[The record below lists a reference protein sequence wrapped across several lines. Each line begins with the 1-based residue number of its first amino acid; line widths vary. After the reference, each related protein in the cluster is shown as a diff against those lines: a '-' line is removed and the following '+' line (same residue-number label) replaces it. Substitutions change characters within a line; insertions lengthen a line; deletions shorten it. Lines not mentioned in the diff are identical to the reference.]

1 MSYQKSVALLSCCL
15 LFTTT
20 FLSTALASTTNTPV
34 GGDSGTPGV
43 NAETPHHEVAASPA
57 ALLFAV
63 PPDTEGPTITIT
75 PPNDVNLMGCYSDFT
90 YSYAAMGKPGY
101 TAYDECGTAT
111 ITETITDTYIYCADA
126 DDASPEGGLTI
137 EREFAYE
144 AVDCFGNTTNESY
157 VQTITV
163 TDNVAPSFVETL
175 PADVTVDCGS
185 IPAAATLT
193 ATDDCDSDASVSFS
207 EVASTTCA
215 GIVRTWV
222 AVDDCG
228 NSTTH
233 IQNITVTDTDN
244 PVITGTPAD
253 ISQTADAGDCG
264 AIVTWTAPTATD
276 NCTLDTFTSTHN
288 SGDAFAVGTT
298 TVTYTATDDCGNS
311 TSTSFDITITDDEDP
326 SISGMPMDISQS
338 NDAGD
343 CAALVSWT
351 APTSADNCGV
361 TTFTSTHNSGASF
374 AVGSTTV
381 TYTATDA
388 AGNSTSASFT
398 VTVTDDEDPAIADT
412 PADIAVSN
420 DAGEC
425 EAIVSWTAPTA
436 SDNCSATLT
445 STHSSGD
452 AFAVGTT
459 TVTYTATDA
468 AGNAVQ
474 TSFNVVVSDD
484 EDPAI
489 SGLPMDIAQNT
500 DAGVCEAVVSWT
512 APTAADNCGVT
523 SFTSSHNSGDVF
535 QVGTTTVTYTASDAA
550 GNAVSG
556 SFDVVITDAE
566 QPAIAGLPAD
576 IAQGTD
582 AGACNAVV
590 TWTAPTAS
598 DNCGVDSFTSSHS
611 SGDTFATGMTTVTY
625 TATDAAGNQTTGSFT
640 VTVSDDEDPALVGTP
655 ADIAVNSDPSTCGA
669 VVTWTAPTATDNCG
683 AMVTGSH
690 ASGASFAVGQTTV
703 TYTAT
708 DDAGNSVQESFTVTV
723 TDGEAPAIANTPANI
738 SVNNDA
744 GACGA
749 VVSWTEPS
757 ASDNCSVS
765 TFTSTHNSGVS
776 YPVGV
781 TTVTYTAT
789 DAAGNSTSSSFTV
802 TVADN
807 EAPSIDGM
815 PADMTVSND
824 MGNCSA
830 EVSWTTPTADDNCGI
845 ASFSANHDPMDD
857 FPVGTT
863 TVTYTATDDAGN
875 TTTASFDITVTDSE
889 VPSIAG
895 MPADISLSNDAS
907 ACAAIATWTAPTS
920 DDNCGVTSFTSTHSS
935 GDSFPVG
942 MTTVTYSATDAA
954 GNTTTASFTV
964 TVTDG
969 ENPTIAGMPADISL
983 SNDMGV
989 CGAAASWTAPTS
1001 ADNCGVASFT
1011 STHTS
1016 GATFGVGTTTVTY
1029 TATDAAGNTA
1039 TASFNVVVTDDE
1051 DPVISNVPANIS
1063 VTSDAGQCGAIVN
1076 WTAPTS
1082 SDNCSVTSF
1091 PSTDDSGDFFAVGS
1105 HTVSYSAMDAAGN
1118 AVTASF
1124 TVTVTDGEAPAIS
1137 DMPADITVS
1146 NDAGQC
1152 GAAVTWA
1159 EPSSTD
1165 NCGVVSFSA
1174 DQTNGASF
1182 PVGTTTVTY
1191 TAKDAEGNE
1200 TTDSFDITV
1209 TDGEDPVFAGTPADI
1224 TVNNDAGVCNA
1235 AVTWTAPTATDNCG
1249 ATVTST
1255 HNPGA
1260 TFDVGM
1266 TTVTYTATDAANNS
1280 VTTSFTVT
1288 VVDNENPA
1296 IAGMPADIS
1305 QTNDATLCGAVV
1317 TWTAPTTTDNCGAT
1331 LTSTHNPG
1339 DLFSV
1344 GTTTVTYT
1352 STDAANNTATASFN
1366 VVVTDGEAPVFAPYA
1381 DITASTDAGV
1391 CEAVVNWTAP
1401 TVTDNCGVTSSTPD
1415 IASGST
1421 FSLGTTTVTYTASD
1435 AAGNQST
1442 LTFDVIV
1449 EDNESPTITTDA
1461 ADQTVECDG
1470 AGNSAALQAW
1480 LTSNAGA
1487 VATDNCSAVT
1497 WSNDF
1502 TTIANTCGG
1511 AGAVQVIFTATDAAG
1526 NTSTTSAT
1534 FTIQDTTAPTIDMAA
1549 ADATVE
1555 CDGMGNMTELN
1566 AWLNNN
1572 GGATASETCSNVSWS
1587 HNYGMG
1593 ASLSDL
1599 CGATGAVTVT
1609 FTATDVCGNASNT
1622 SATFTIEDTTN
1633 PTAAGKDHT
1642 VTLDAM
1648 GNGSMVAA
1656 DIDNMSSD
1664 GCGMVSLAAS
1674 QTAFDC
1680 SHLGANTV
1688 TLTVTDE
1695 CNNSATTTVTVTVED
1710 TTSPAITAQ
1719 AADAT
1724 YECDGT
1730 DYSAQFTAWLA
1741 NNGGATATDACGP
1754 LSWSHNSMGLTP
1766 DCGDSESETVTFTV
1780 TDGSGNTSTTTATFS
1795 VSDTTPPS
1803 IASAAF
1809 DVTTECDGAGNTD
1822 ELNAWLLAN
1831 GGAGE
1836 ATDLCGD
1843 VTWSNNFHDFA
1854 LTCAGSGEI
1863 EVIFTA
1869 TDDCGNA
1876 ATTTASFIIEDTT
1889 APELTAA
1896 ATDMTVEC
1904 DCPEDGASPAGGYV
1918 YAMGHEDW
1926 SGNYED
1932 APENGYS
1939 SFYRYVYNADGTI
1952 SDPQLMFR
1960 LDEFDQDLID
1970 DYYFSGYDRHP
1981 VTGVDYFVV
1990 GDGPR
1995 ALLTYDIETDVVTD
2009 TGVEWDGD
2017 NDNYGPDAFTFSND
2031 GTCYAWINYEGSGEI
2046 QTVDLSTGTM
2056 TPYITIN
2063 QGGGAKALTY
2073 DYDNNRLLLGSR
2085 GNGTHKL
2092 GAIDLATGTYTLLH
2106 NIAAGPSN
2114 TGLNYTTIMGL
2125 EYIGNGMCLVSGG
2138 WRGHDFG
2145 QLDVAAGTIDYTV
2158 EDTYL
2163 VNPDQPAL
2171 KRLFVPMGSL
2181 ETVGCNASD
2190 LSAWLSSNG
2199 GATAEE
2205 LCGNITWT
2213 HDFAGLSDDCG
2224 NTGSATVTFTASDDC
2239 GNSVST
2245 TATYTIEDTT
2255 SPTALGS
2262 DLTVTLDGNGQ
2273 ATITADDIDNGS
2285 SDACGEVT
2293 LAIDVTSFDCDDV
2306 GPNDVVL
2313 TVTDECMNAASATV
2327 TVVVTAVDDSAPTIS
2342 DLPSDISQNND
2353 AGSCGAVVTYTM
2365 PSFQDNCAGGSI
2377 IADHPSGSV
2386 FPVGETTVTFTA
2398 TDPSGNDTT
2407 ATFTVTVLDAEAPTF
2422 SGTPMDIT
2430 QANDMGD
2437 CGAAVTWTAPTAD
2450 DNCGVTSLTSTHN
2463 PGDDFPVGTTTV
2475 TYTATDA
2482 AGLSTTTSFDV
2493 TVTDDENPAIAGMP
2507 ADITQTADADLCSA
2521 VVTYTAPTASDNCGV
2536 STFTSTHNSGDTFAV
2551 GTTTVTYTATD
2562 AAGNTVSAS
2571 FDVII
2576 TDNQSPA
2583 IADMPANITVSNDA
2597 GQCGAAVTWMAPSAS
2612 DNCGVTS
2619 FTSTDNSGDTFPV
2632 GTTTVTY
2639 TAMDAAGNTTTA
2651 SFTITVTDSEAPA
2664 IASTPEDITQTN
2676 DAGDCSAAVT
2686 WTAPTASDNC
2696 AVTSFTSTHNPGAT
2710 FAVGM
2715 TTVTYTAV
2723 DAAGNT
2729 TTSSF
2734 TVTVTD
2740 DELPSF
2746 AGVPADI
2753 NQANDMGLCS
2763 AVVTWTAPT
2772 ADDNC
2777 DIASL
2782 TSTHNPG
2789 DTFAVGTTTVT
2800 YTATDIHGNV
2810 NTTSFDV
2817 DVDDTENPVFTTAAS
2832 DLTVECDGMGNLT
2845 DLNQWLADF
2854 GGSVADDNCGVYS
2867 VINDYDVANMT
2878 DACGLTGAT
2887 LVTFTA
2893 TDIHGN
2899 TSTTSASFIIEDT
2912 TPPTFMP
2919 QGGSE
2924 VVECDGSGNVDEIN
2938 AWLAIWQGGI
2948 TVMDECGGVSVTK
2961 TTTLLSDDCAA
2972 TGEAS
2977 ITWTASDDCG
2987 NVTDT
2992 TLTFTIVDTT
3002 PPAFLT
3008 QAADMTVECDGA
3020 GNLAALQTWLDN
3032 HGGAT
3037 ADDVCGDFTWSNNFT
3052 ALSDDCGATGSAT
3065 VEFYATDECGNVAT
3079 STATFTI
3086 EDTTDPAIASPA
3098 MDMTVECDG
3107 LGNTTALNNWL
3118 AANGG
3123 AGAATDAC
3131 GGVTWSNDFTALSD
3145 LCGATGAATVIF
3157 TATDDC
3163 GNTSTTSATFTIED
3177 TTDPAIASAAM
3188 DMTVECDGSGNTA
3201 QLNAWLA
3208 SNGGAGEA
3216 TDACSD
3222 PAISAIAMSASPL
3235 IESGPNNTWPH
3246 VVTLT
3251 TSADATSGN
3260 QQTLEINVT
3269 SLPGGGA
3276 NYRVVK
3282 TVANGNWFQ
3291 ANPQPLSLGMNTIT
3305 VSGVSFQRSVKV
3317 QFSNGDVEFDALAI
3331 NGEEQMAPTLSTGTS
3346 DLFAQGPNATWTHVF
3361 TATTAA
3367 DPSSGDQQTVEINV
3381 TSLPSG
3387 GANYRVAKTVANGNW
3402 FFGNA
3407 QALSLGSNTITVSGV
3422 SFQRSVKIQL
3432 SSGDIEF
3439 DSLVLN
3445 GAEQVSGGV
3454 TWSNDFTALS
3464 DLCGATG
3471 AATVIFTATDAC
3483 GNTST
3488 TSATFTIEDT
3498 TVPSIDIAASD
3509 LTVECDGAGNPT
3521 ELNDWLNSNGGAS
3534 ASDDCSGVTW
3544 SHDFTALSD
3553 LCGATGAATVTFT
3566 ATDDCGL
3573 SSSTTA
3579 TFTIE
3584 DTTAPVLTGDE
3595 VVIIDCAAWPWDPLY
3610 QPTIDELLTV
3620 VDTAGNP
3627 IITLDEAC
3635 GYTNFPIDF
3644 GVMSGGCNY
3653 DHQLIYYPIDD
3664 CGNEGDSLY
3673 QVIQVDD
3680 YTEPT
3685 FNFIPADTMIAC
3697 TEDASAYFEWATAI
3711 DACDPSVDVT
3721 YADEIIPTACPEEYA
3736 IRRTFYAEDCG
3747 YNIAEAVQTIT
3758 IADTAAPALTLTAPA
3773 DMALNGCLSSAD
3785 ISEAVMGSV
3794 TWSTSDDC
3802 GAVSVSYT
3810 TSDAAAYSC
3819 TADDANGEGSHVV
3832 TRTFTVTATDCAGN
3846 STVASI
3852 DQTITITDNTA
3863 PTVSL
3868 SAPADVTVY
3877 LDAACYAA
3885 PVAEPVSGDA
3895 SGFLVTASDDCD
3907 SDIAHTLAT
3916 TSDDTTYTGIADGVG
3931 SYEILRTYTVTVTD
3945 DCGNNATA
3953 TTSHTISVLDTIS
3966 PAVTP
3971 TFPADLIVYAD
3982 DENGYFDPTPLGT
3995 GGPSADYSDNC
4006 SGEGDQT
4013 YGVAGQVPTGGL
4025 IITAIADPND
4035 DWSTCRFVEIHNSGD
4050 SDIDLTGY
4058 ALQRWTNGNSGPSTG
4073 SNIDLS
4079 SIGTLSPG
4087 EYAWIANN
4095 AGFSG
4100 CYGFEP
4106 TIIAGSGGPADSNGD
4121 DNIAIIDG
4129 ASNIIDMF
4137 GVAGEDGS
4145 NTCHEFEDGIAL
4157 RAGSNTDPNGG
4168 AWDESGWIVYSDG
4181 SSASGCTNHNSNQP
4195 QNASDI
4201 ALLINNWAGAGPAA
4215 PETDFNSVDISF
4227 SDVTTSYTA
4236 TACYTFERTWTIT
4249 VTDNNGN
4256 ATTVTDV
4263 QTIQVADTSAPDITA
4278 LENTTASCDLFGFDL
4293 SAGDQSSLVAG
4304 TSFELATSGGQ
4315 YVDTGDASEDH
4326 ALDNNAGQ
4334 SDVNFTAAGGELGF
4348 ASYYYATGGSGLTD
4362 GDFVGATGF
4371 TGVVGA
4377 FTDGSQGFQMQDT
4390 DGIMEVVFDNVDV
4403 SQGGVTLS
4411 IDYFPQSTGWET
4423 ADRIRIWVVAD
4434 GGEIDLVDTDYEDI
4448 DGLGIEGMWNT
4459 ATLDLDGFD
4468 DVTLHVSLE
4477 SNSGSEGLFI
4487 DNIAFTTGNSPLAA
4501 LEAAGYVSFSD
4512 NVELASTEAAIT
4524 LDGTPCEGAYDI
4536 VYTATDSCG
4545 NSATATQRIV
4555 LEDTEDP
4562 VLTVEQPDNVMMAA
4576 GADCN
4581 ADYIGGVAYPM
4592 ASATDN
4598 CDADVEITS
4607 YHVDSP
4613 KQYHCLP
4620 STGSFTVLR
4629 TYTFTATDNCGN
4641 THTVQVQHT
4650 VTVMDETAPTFTA
4663 TAPADLTVNIDPFC
4677 GANTSTTIGGL
4688 PTVTDAADNCDAT
4701 VDIDIDHTDGAPV
4714 YSCDGADGAAEGSY
4728 SFVRTFTITA
4738 TDDCGN
4744 ATVQTVT
4751 QTITALD
4758 ITAPTITA
4766 LAPMAAEAYT
4776 LDADCMADLTPTAMP
4791 VAAASDACD
4800 SDVALTFSYSDGAPN
4815 YTCDNGDGS
4824 AEGSFSFVRT
4834 WTVTA
4839 TDDCGNMT
4847 TQQTNQ
4853 TVVVTDD
4860 ADPTLTPTWP
4870 ADYTTD
4876 LDAECNADL
4885 TPAAAGAATA
4895 TADDACDS
4903 DVAIEITSED
4913 GAITYM
4919 AVNADDAAEGGYTFV
4934 RTWTITATDDC
4945 GNATTM
4951 THDQTITANDV
4962 TAPAQALETLP
4973 TYSVEGCYGDVD
4985 LDPSVTG
4992 TPMVTAEDGC
5002 DSQVDIDLSYSTDD
5016 MVFNQVVGNYSLVID
5031 TISGPEEGVMGM
5043 TTVRMYIETE
5053 NADDFI
5059 SAVAG
5064 DEINPTAI
5072 RTTTAF
5078 YQNVLGGPTA
5088 NNYNDGLTLADPLV
5102 AYDSFVTIG
5111 IDAQADGAA
5120 GEQET
5125 TVVGNW
5131 AASFETGGD
5140 VLINDFFGG
5149 SWFTTSP
5156 NSAAVAGA
5164 DHRVLLGQFTTDGQM
5179 SGQMFVQVFPN
5190 GLGAEEMRISFT
5202 FGECAEDD
5210 DTPEGSYAFTRRW
5223 ESIVTDDANNQDTA
5237 VTYQHIQVLD
5247 TEAPQLTNT
5256 CGLENGEVVAYDCPG
5271 EGVLDFDP
5279 VPVACDVTAIDNCDS
5294 EVNVNVFT
5302 ESEGYIPTDAIRNY
5316 CAPTTPEA
5324 LNGAQTCDDRAPEV
5338 LRLFNFPGSD
5348 DSFVMAD
5355 AENLIQVMSDGSM
5368 HIELEVENADGTGG
5382 FVFTADYGAG
5392 QDWATWSA
5400 GGSNYKK
5407 DCAEIYPGESIWED
5421 WVYFLM
5427 TSGTLEGTG
5436 MYAGSSFTLSH
5447 QPANGYYGM
5456 QMGLGA
5462 NNKNTNYGG
5471 SAWFFWQGNL
5481 VVDGTDMGPMA
5492 SSGDVFMDLD
5502 CCLDW
5507 SVEYF
5512 YTALDDCGNP
5522 TGFHYSETMSGDL
5535 GQDDPAVSGG
5545 HTEGPV
5551 DITSIGGI
5559 KEPIRITG
5567 LAPNP
5572 TNNQSQLSFLVNE
5585 NMRLR
5590 VDLYTMEGTL
5600 VQELYEGNAVTG
5612 VQYIMDID
5620 ADGLSA
5626 GMYQVRISSN
5636 TYLAVKKLLVSN

>member
-43 NAETPHHEVAASPA
+43 NAETLHHEVAASPA

-63 PPDTEGPTITIT
+63 PPDTDGPTITIT
-75 PPNDVNLMGCYSDFT
+75 PPNDVNLVGCYSDFT

-111 ITETITDTYIYCADA
+111 ITETITDTYIYCAGA
-126 DDASPEGGLTI
+126 DDATPEGGLTI

-175 PADVTVDCGS
+175 PADVTVDCSS

-244 PVITGTPAD
+244 PVIAGTPAD
-253 ISQTADAGDCG
+253 INQTADAGDCG

-351 APTSADNCGV
+351 APTAADNCGV
-361 TTFTSTHNSGASF
+361 TTFTSSHNSGASF

-398 VTVTDDEDPAIADT
+398 VTVADDESPVLTGASDAVVECDGSYNTAD
-412 PADIAVSN
+412 
-420 DAGEC
+420 
-425 EAIVSWTAPTA
+425 WTAWLNSNGGATA
-436 SDNCSATLT
+436 SDNCSGAVTWSHDYAGDCSVSVGDFNTYQQGGWGLT
-445 STHSSGD
+445 SGGVHDLLEANFASVFPSGVTVGCGSGYEIVFTSPEAIETYLPCTGDAEDLVLSHSGPNPTASSDPSCWNNALVSQILTAKLNAQFDAALAGFSASDMLLGDLVATSGD
-452 AFAVGTT
+452 FVGMTVNDIISIADDVVGACSNAYT
-459 TVTYTATDA
+459 PNQVRAALNDFNRNYAGSNVDEGLYAPSACFYTQCAASGSATVTFTATDA
-468 AGNAVQ
+468 AGN
-474 TSFNVVVSDD
+474 TSTTTATFTI
-484 EDPAI
+484 ED
-489 SGLPMDIAQNT
+489 S
-500 DAGVCEAVVSWT
+500 T
-512 APTAADNCGVT
+512 APTLSAQDHTLVLDATGAATLAEANVVT
-523 SFTSSHNSGDVF
+523 ASGDDCGSV
-535 QVGTTTVTYTASDAA
+535 TTALSQTAFDCSHLGANLVTITVTDEC
-550 GNAVSG
+550 GNETSM
-556 SFDVVITDAE
+556 DVTVTVTDTE
-566 QPAIAGLPAD
+566 DPAIAGLPAD
-576 IAQGTD
+576 ITQGTD

-590 TWTAPTAS
+590 TWSAPTAS

-655 ADIAVNSDPSTCGA
+655 ADIAVSTDPNTCGA
-669 VVTWTAPTATDNCG
+669 VVNWTAPTATDNCG
-683 AMVTGSH
+683 ATVTGTH

-708 DDAGNSVQESFTVTV
+708 DNAGNSVQESFTVTV

-744 GACGA
+744 DACGA
-749 VVSWTEPS
+749 VVTWTAPS

-765 TFTSTHNSGVS
+765 TFTSTHNSGDS
-776 YPVGV
+776 FPVGLS
-781 TTVTYTAT
+781 TVTYTAT
-789 DAAGNSTSSSFTV
+789 DAAGNTTSSSFTV
-802 TVADN
+802 TVTDN
-807 EAPSIDGM
+807 EAPSIAGM

-845 ASFSANHDPMDD
+845 ASFSSNHDPMDD

-863 TVTYTATDDAGN
+863 TVTYTATDTNGN
-875 TTTASFDITVTDSE
+875 ITTASFDITVTDGE
-889 VPSIAG
+889 APSIAG

-920 DDNCGVTSFTSTHSS
+920 ADNCGVTSFTSTHSS

-983 SNDMGV
+983 SNDAGV

-1011 STHTS
+1011 STHAS
-1016 GATFGVGTTTVTY
+1016 GSTFGVGTTTVTY

-1063 VTSDAGQCGAIVN
+1063 VTTDADQCGAIVN
-1076 WTAPTS
+1076 WTAPTA

-1209 TDGEDPVFAGTPADI
+1209 TDVDNPVFSGTPADI
-1224 TVNNDAGVCNA
+1224 TVNNDAGVCSA
-1235 AVTWTAPTATDNCG
+1235 AVSWTAPTATDNCG

-1260 TFDVGM
+1260 SFNVGM

-1305 QTNDATLCGAVV
+1305 QTNDATLCGANV

-1339 DLFSV
+1339 DLFAV

-1352 STDAANNTATASFN
+1352 STDDANNTATASFN
-1366 VVVTDGEAPVFAPYA
+1366 VVVTDTEAPVIPA
-1381 DITASTDAGV
+1381 ISTMTVSTDPGT
-1391 CEAVVNWTAP
+1391 CGAVVTFVDPA
-1401 TVTDNCGVTSSTPD
+1401 VTDNCAISTISSD
-1415 IASGST
+1415 IPSGST
-1421 FSLGTTTVTYTASD
+1421 FSLGTTTVTYTATD
-1435 AAGNQST
+1435 IHGNSST
-1442 LTFDVIV
+1442 ASFDVIV
-1449 EDNESPTITTDA
+1449 EDNEGPTFGTPA
-1461 ADQTVECDG
+1461 ADETVECDG
-1470 AGNSAALQAW
+1470 AGNTAALTAW
-1480 LTSNAGA
+1480 LNNNGGA
-1487 VATDNCSAVT
+1487 AATDNCSGVT

-1502 TTIANTCGG
+1502 TTMANTCGG
-1511 AGAVQVIFTATDAAG
+1511 AGAVQVIFTATDAEG
-1526 NTSTTSAT
+1526 NTTSTSAT

-1609 FTATDVCGNASNT
+1609 FTATDVCGNASTTN
-1622 SATFTIEDTTN
+1622 ATFTIEDTTN

-1710 TTSPAITAQ
+1710 TTNPAITAQ

-1754 LSWSHNSMGLTP
+1754 LSWSHNSTGLTP

-1889 APELTAA
+1889 DPTLTAGA
-1896 ATDMTVEC
+1896 MDRTVEC
-1904 DCPEDGASPAGGYV
+1904 DG
-1918 YAMGHEDW
+1918 MG
-1926 SGNYED
+1926 N
-1932 APENGYS
+1932 
-1939 SFYRYVYNADGTI
+1939 TT
-1952 SDPQLMFR
+1952 
-1960 LDEFDQDLID
+1960 DL
-1970 DYYFSGYDRHP
+1970 
-1981 VTGVDYFVV
+1981 
-1990 GDGPR
+1990 
-1995 ALLTYDIETDVVTD
+1995 
-2009 TGVEWDGD
+2009 
-2017 NDNYGPDAFTFSND
+2017 N
-2031 GTCYAWINYEGSGEI
+2031 
-2046 QTVDLSTGTM
+2046 
-2056 TPYITIN
+2056 
-2063 QGGGAKALTY
+2063 
-2073 DYDNNRLLLGSR
+2073 
-2085 GNGTHKL
+2085 
-2092 GAIDLATGTYTLLH
+2092 
-2106 NIAAGPSN
+2106 
-2114 TGLNYTTIMGL
+2114 
-2125 EYIGNGMCLVSGG
+2125 
-2138 WRGHDFG
+2138 
-2145 QLDVAAGTIDYTV
+2145 
-2158 EDTYL
+2158 
-2163 VNPDQPAL
+2163 
-2171 KRLFVPMGSL
+2171 
-2181 ETVGCNASD
+2181 
-2190 LSAWLSSNG
+2190 AWLDSNG
-2199 GATAEE
+2199 GASAEE

-2213 HDFAGLSDDCG
+2213 NDFTALSDECG
-2224 NTGSATVTFTASDDC
+2224 ATGSATVIFTASDDC
-2239 GNSVST
+2239 GNSVT
-2245 TATYTIEDTT
+2245 TSATYTIEDTT
-2255 SPTALGS
+2255 SPIALGT
-2262 DLTVTLDGNGQ
+2262 DYTAVLDANGQ
-2273 ATITADDIDNGS
+2273 ATITTADIDNGS
-2285 SDACGEVT
+2285 YDGCGDVT
-2293 LAIDVTSFDCDDV
+2293 LSLDVTSFDCDDV
-2306 GPNDVVL
+2306 GPNAVTL

-2327 TVVVTAVDDSAPTIS
+2327 MVTVTAVDGSAPTLSDIPADITVNNDAGNCSAVVNYTMPTIS
-2342 DLPSDISQNND
+2342 D
-2353 AGSCGAVVTYTM
+2353 
-2365 PSFQDNCAGGSI
+2365 NCAGSTL
-2377 IADHPSGSV
+2377 ASSHPSGSA
-2386 FPVGETTVTFTA
+2386 FSVGTTTVTFTA
-2398 TDPSGNDTT
+2398 TDASGNQST
-2407 ATFTVTVLDAEAPTF
+2407 ATFNVTVTDAEAPTF

-2430 QANDMGD
+2430 QTNDMGD

-2450 DNCGVTSLTSTHN
+2450 DNCGVTSVTSTHN
-2463 PGDDFPVGTTTV
+2463 PGDDFAVGTTTV

-2493 TVTDDENPAIAGMP
+2493 TVTDDEDPAIAGMP

-2651 SFTITVTDSEAPA
+2651 SFDITITDDEAPA

-2696 AVTSFTSTHNPGAT
+2696 AVTSFTSTHTPGAT

-2753 NQANDMGLCS
+2753 NQANDMGICG

-2777 DIASL
+2777 GIASL

-2878 DACGLTGAT
+2878 DECGLTGAT

-2899 TSTTSASFIIEDT
+2899 TSTTSATFTIEDT
-2912 TPPTFMP
+2912 TPPTFTP
-2919 QGGSE
+2919 NTGS
-2924 VVECDGSGNVDEIN
+2924 VTVECDGTGNVDDID
-2938 AWLAIWQGGI
+2938 AWLTLVNSSTASDACGGI
-2948 TVMDECGGVSVTK
+2948 TIQK
-2961 TTTLLSDDCAA
+2961 TTATLTDGCAA
-2972 TGEAS
+2972 TGQAS
-2977 ITWTASDDCG
+2977 VNFLITDDCG
-2987 NVTDT
+2987 NQVDT
-2992 TLTFTIVDTT
+2992 TLTFTIEDTT

-3020 GNLAALQTWLDN
+3020 GNMAALQSWLDN

-3208 SNGGAGEA
+3208 SNGGAGA
-3216 TDACSD
+3216 ASDAC
-3222 PAISAIAMSASPL
+3222 
-3235 IESGPNNTWPH
+3235 
-3246 VVTLT
+3246 
-3251 TSADATSGN
+3251 
-3260 QQTLEINVT
+3260 
-3269 SLPGGGA
+3269 
-3276 NYRVVK
+3276 
-3282 TVANGNWFQ
+3282 
-3291 ANPQPLSLGMNTIT
+3291 
-3305 VSGVSFQRSVKV
+3305 
-3317 QFSNGDVEFDALAI
+3317 
-3331 NGEEQMAPTLSTGTS
+3331 
-3346 DLFAQGPNATWTHVF
+3346 
-3361 TATTAA
+3361 
-3367 DPSSGDQQTVEINV
+3367 
-3381 TSLPSG
+3381 
-3387 GANYRVAKTVANGNW
+3387 
-3402 FFGNA
+3402 
-3407 QALSLGSNTITVSGV
+3407 
-3422 SFQRSVKIQL
+3422 
-3432 SSGDIEF
+3432 
-3439 DSLVLN
+3439 
-3445 GAEQVSGGV
+3445 GGV

-3471 AATVIFTATDAC
+3471 AATVIFTATDDC

-3534 ASDDCSGVTW
+3534 ASDQCSGVTW

-3627 IITLDEAC
+3627 MITLDEAC

-3721 YADEIIPTACPEEYA
+3721 YADEIIPTACPEEYT

-3877 LDAACYAA
+3877 LDASCYAA

-4035 DWSTCRFVEIHNSGD
+4035 AASTCRFVEIHNSGD

-4106 TIIAGSGGPADSNGD
+4106 TIIAGGGGPADSNGD

-4145 NTCHEFEDGIAL
+4145 NTCHEFEDGVAL

-4168 AWDESGWIVYSDG
+4168 AWDESGWSVYSDG
-4181 SSASGCTNHNSNQP
+4181 SSASGCTDHNSNQA

-4201 ALLINNWAGAGPAA
+4201 AALINNWAGASPAA

-4304 TSFELATSGGQ
+4304 TSFELATSGSQ

-4348 ASYYYATGGSGLTD
+4348 ASYYYATGSNGLTD

-4962 TAPAQALETLP
+4962 TAPAQTLETLP

-5131 AASFETGGD
+5131 TAGFETGGD

-5279 VPVACDVTAIDNCDS
+5279 VPVACEVTAIDNCDS

-5471 SAWFFWQGNL
+5471 SAWFFWQGDL

>member
-20 FLSTALASTTNTPV
+20 FLSTALASTMNTPV

-43 NAETPHHEVAASPA
+43 NAETLHHEVAASPA

-63 PPDTEGPTITIT
+63 PPDTDGPTITIT
-75 PPNDVNLMGCYSDFT
+75 PPNDVNLVGCYSDFT

-111 ITETITDTYIYCADA
+111 ITETITDTYIYCAEA

-144 AVDCFGNTTNESY
+144 AVDCFGNTTIESY

-264 AIVTWTAPTATD
+264 AIVTWIAPTATD

-326 SISGMPMDISQS
+326 SISGMPLDISQS
-338 NDAGD
+338 NDAGY
-343 CAALVSWT
+343 CTAEVFWT
-351 APTSADNCGV
+351 APTAADNCGV
-361 TTFTSTHNSGASF
+361 TTFTSSHNSGASF

-381 TYTATDA
+381 TYTATDE

-412 PADIAVSN
+412 PGDIAVSN

-436 SDNCSATLT
+436 SDNCSAMLT

-468 AGNAVQ
+468 AGNSVQ
-474 TSFNVVVSDD
+474 ASFNVVVSDR

-489 SGLPMDIAQNT
+489 SGLPMEIEQNA

-535 QVGTTTVTYTASDAA
+535 QLGTTTVTYSASDAA
-550 GNAVSG
+550 GNTVSG

-566 QPAIAGLPAD
+566 QPAIAGLPAH

-582 AGACNAVV
+582 AGACSAVV

-611 SGDTFATGMTTVTY
+611 SGDTFTTGMTTVTY

-640 VTVSDDEDPALVGTP
+640 VTVSDDQDPALVGTP
-655 ADIAVNSDPSTCGA
+655 VDIAVNSDPSTCGA

-683 AMVTGSH
+683 ATVTGSH

-738 SVNNDA
+738 SVNNNA

-749 VVSWTEPS
+749 LVFWTEPS

-789 DAAGNSTSSSFTV
+789 DAAGNTTSSSFTV

-807 EAPSIDGM
+807 EAPSIVGM

-845 ASFSANHDPMDD
+845 ASFSSDHDPMDD

-875 TTTASFDITVTDSE
+875 ITTASFDITVTDSE
-889 VPSIAG
+889 APSIAG

-920 DDNCGVTSFTSTHSS
+920 DDNCGVTSFTSTHNS

-969 ENPTIAGMPADISL
+969 ENPTIAGMPADINL

-1016 GATFGVGTTTVTY
+1016 GATFAVGTTTVTY
-1029 TATDAAGNTA
+1029 SATDAAGNTT

-1063 VTSDAGQCGAIVN
+1063 VTTDADQCGAIVN
-1076 WTAPTS
+1076 WTAPTA

-1200 TTDSFDITV
+1200 ASGSFDITV

-1288 VVDNENPA
+1288 VVDDENPA
-1296 IAGMPADIS
+1296 IAGISADIS

-1352 STDAANNTATASFN
+1352 STDAANNTAAASFD

-1381 DITASTDAGV
+1381 DITVSTDAGV

-1449 EDNESPTITTDA
+1449 EDNESPAIATAA

-1609 FTATDVCGNASNT
+1609 FTATDVCGNAST
-1622 SATFTIEDTTN
+1622 THATFTIEDTTN

-1648 GNGSMVAA
+1648 GNGSMVSA

-1680 SHLGANTV
+1680 SHLGANAV

-1803 IASAAF
+1803 IASAAI

-1822 ELNAWLLAN
+1822 EINAWLLAN

-1889 APELTAA
+1889 DPTLTAGA
-1896 ATDMTVEC
+1896 MDRTVEC
-1904 DCPEDGASPAGGYV
+1904 DG
-1918 YAMGHEDW
+1918 MG
-1926 SGNYED
+1926 N
-1932 APENGYS
+1932 
-1939 SFYRYVYNADGTI
+1939 TT
-1952 SDPQLMFR
+1952 
-1960 LDEFDQDLID
+1960 DL
-1970 DYYFSGYDRHP
+1970 
-1981 VTGVDYFVV
+1981 
-1990 GDGPR
+1990 
-1995 ALLTYDIETDVVTD
+1995 
-2009 TGVEWDGD
+2009 
-2017 NDNYGPDAFTFSND
+2017 N
-2031 GTCYAWINYEGSGEI
+2031 
-2046 QTVDLSTGTM
+2046 
-2056 TPYITIN
+2056 
-2063 QGGGAKALTY
+2063 
-2073 DYDNNRLLLGSR
+2073 
-2085 GNGTHKL
+2085 
-2092 GAIDLATGTYTLLH
+2092 
-2106 NIAAGPSN
+2106 
-2114 TGLNYTTIMGL
+2114 
-2125 EYIGNGMCLVSGG
+2125 
-2138 WRGHDFG
+2138 
-2145 QLDVAAGTIDYTV
+2145 
-2158 EDTYL
+2158 
-2163 VNPDQPAL
+2163 
-2171 KRLFVPMGSL
+2171 
-2181 ETVGCNASD
+2181 
-2190 LSAWLSSNG
+2190 AWLDSNG
-2199 GATAEE
+2199 GASAEE

-2213 HDFAGLSDDCG
+2213 NDFTALSDECG
-2224 NTGSATVTFTASDDC
+2224 ATGSATVIFTASDDC
-2239 GNSVST
+2239 GNSVT
-2245 TATYTIEDTT
+2245 TSATYTIEDTT
-2255 SPTALGS
+2255 SPIALGT
-2262 DLTVTLDGNGQ
+2262 DYTAVLDANGQ
-2273 ATITADDIDNGS
+2273 ATITTADIDNGS
-2285 SDACGEVT
+2285 YDGCGDVT
-2293 LAIDVTSFDCDDV
+2293 LSLDVTSFDCDDV
-2306 GPNDVVL
+2306 GPNAVTL
-2313 TVTDECMNAASATV
+2313 TVTDECMNAASAMVMV
-2327 TVVVTAVDDSAPTIS
+2327 TVTAVDGSAPTLSDIPADITVNNDAGNCSAVVNYTMPTIS
-2342 DLPSDISQNND
+2342 D
-2353 AGSCGAVVTYTM
+2353 
-2365 PSFQDNCAGGSI
+2365 NCAGSTL
-2377 IADHPSGSV
+2377 ASSHPSGST
-2386 FPVGETTVTFTA
+2386 FSVGTTTVTFTA
-2398 TDPSGNDTT
+2398 TDASGNQST
-2407 ATFTVTVLDAEAPTF
+2407 ATFDVTVTDAEAPAF

-2450 DNCGVTSLTSTHN
+2450 DNCGVTSVTSTHN
-2463 PGDDFPVGTTTV
+2463 PGDDFAVGTTTV

-2521 VVTYTAPTASDNCGV
+2521 VVSYTAPTASDNCGV

-2576 TDNQSPA
+2576 TDNQAPA

-2597 GQCGAAVTWMAPSAS
+2597 EQCGAAVTWMAPSAS

-2619 FTSTDNSGDTFPV
+2619 FTSTNNSGDTFPV
-2632 GTTTVTY
+2632 GTTMVTY
-2639 TAMDAAGNTTTA
+2639 TAVDAAGNTTTA

-2696 AVTSFTSTHNPGAT
+2696 AVTSFTSTHTPGAT

-2740 DELPSF
+2740 DELPSIS
-2746 AGVPADI
+2746 GTPANI
-2753 NQANDMGLCS
+2753 TQANDMGVCG
-2763 AVVTWTAPT
+2763 AMVTWAVPT
-2772 ADDNC
+2772 AADNC
-2777 DIASL
+2777 GIASL

-2800 YTATDIHGNV
+2800 YTATDLHN
-2810 NTTSFDV
+2810 NATTSSFDV
-2817 DVDDTENPVFTTAAS
+2817 VVNDTESPVFTTAAS
-2832 DLTVECDGMGNLT
+2832 DLTVECDGMGNMT

-2878 DACGLTGAT
+2878 DECGLTGAT

-2899 TSTTSASFIIEDT
+2899 TSTTSARFIIEDT
-2912 TPPTFMP
+2912 TPPSFTP
-2919 QGGSE
+2919 NTGS
-2924 VVECDGSGNVDEIN
+2924 VTVECDGTGNVTDID
-2938 AWLAIWQGGI
+2938 AWLTLVNSSTASDACGGI
-2948 TVMDECGGVSVTK
+2948 TIQK
-2961 TTTLLSDDCAA
+2961 TTETLSDDCAA
-2972 TGEAS
+2972 TGQAS
-2977 ITWTASDDCG
+2977 VNFLITDDCG
-2987 NVTDT
+2987 NQVDT
-2992 TLTFTIVDTT
+2992 TLTFTIEDTT
-3002 PPAFLT
+3002 PPSFLT

-3020 GNLAALQTWLDN
+3020 GNLAALQAWLDN

-3107 LGNTTALNNWL
+3107 LGNTTALDNWL

-3177 TTDPAIASAAM
+3177 TTDPAIASPAM

-3521 ELNDWLNSNGGAS
+3521 ELNDWLDSNGGAS

-3627 IITLDEAC
+3627 MITLDEAC

-3721 YADEIIPTACPEEYA
+3721 FEDEIIPSSGPADVTFTYTTDQYASSEGAIIITDSEGVEVVNYPAGSLPGSAIVEDVLTLDPGVYTITLTDSWGDGWNWASVSGENALVISGGASGSLDFTDGSEVSMEFSVQGGCPEVYE
-3736 IRRTFYAEDCG
+3736 IHRTFHAEDCG
-3747 YNIAEAVQTIT
+3747 YNIANVTQI
-3758 IADTAAPALTLTAPA
+3758 ISVADTAAPGLVLTAPA
-3773 DMALNGCLSSAD
+3773 DQAINGCLSSAD
-3785 ISEAVMGSV
+3785 LSEEVMGSV
-3794 TWSTSDDC
+3794 TWATTDDC
-3802 GAVSVSYT
+3802 GDVSVSYT
-3810 TSDAAAYSC
+3810 TSDAYAYSC
-3819 TADDANGEGSHVV
+3819 TANDPSNEPNPVAVTFTFTADIYAYEGAAYITDENDAVIENFGGFSSSTSDVYELNLAPGTYTMTLTDSWGDGWGYTSAAGAGALVISGGASGSLDFSDGYSASLEFTIESAGGGPVEEGSHIV
-3832 TRTFTVTATDCAGN
+3832 TRTFTVTAIDCAGN
-3846 STVASI
+3846 STEMSV
-3852 DQTITITDNTA
+3852 DQIITITDNEA

-3877 LDAACYAA
+3877 LDASCYAA

-3916 TSDDTTYTGIADGVG
+3916 TSDDTTYTGVADGVG

-3945 DCGNNATA
+3945 DCGNSATA

-3982 DENGYFDPTPLGT
+3982 EENGYFDPTPLGT

-4035 DWSTCRFVEIHNSGD
+4035 ASTCRFVEIHNSGD

-4106 TIIAGSGGPADSNGD
+4106 TIIAGGGGPADSNGD

-4168 AWDESGWIVYSDG
+4168 AWDESGWSVYSDG
-4181 SSASGCTNHNSNQP
+4181 SSASGCTDHNSNQA

-4201 ALLINNWAGAGPAA
+4201 AALINNWAGASPAA

-4263 QTIQVADTSAPDITA
+4263 QTIQVADTSAPDITT
-4278 LENTTASCDLFGFDL
+4278 LENTTAACDLFGFDL

-4348 ASYYYATGGSGLTD
+4348 ASYYYATGSNGLTD

-4501 LEAAGYVSFSD
+4501 LESAGYVSFSD

-4555 LEDTEDP
+4555 LEDTENP

-4714 YSCDGADGAAEGSY
+4714 YSCDGADGVAEGSY

-4885 TPAAAGAATA
+4885 TPAAAGAASA

-4962 TAPAQALETLP
+4962 TAPAQTLETLP

-5002 DSQVDIDLSYSTDD
+5002 DSQVDIDLNYSTDD

-5102 AYDSFVTIG
+5102 AYDSYVTIG

-5131 AASFETGGD
+5131 AAGFETGGD

-5447 QPANGYYGM
+5447 QPANGYYGL